1 MRSVKREAPA
11 FGLSLTGNDEN
22 HMGYEEVQSNF
33 LFTELPRNI
42 NICHHEP
49 PKRGTPLLQDPGGSS
64 HPSSPS
70 PGRGCRV
77 LTEREGGYPG
87 LVRAVLTDKADR
99 LRCPPLSAA
108 VPPRALTAARVRL
121 SVRSSAHSRCSSRG
135 RPPPSPPTRS
145 GPARSG
151 AEPSGPSAVSPRL
164 LSQRTQRIFLLL
176 VISRRS
182 KPKTAANAIDP
193 SKTP

>member
-70 PGRGCRV
+70 PGRGSRV

-87 LVRAVLTDKADR
+87 LVRAVLIDKADR
-99 LRCPPLSAA
+99 QRCPPLSAA
-108 VPPRALTAARVRL
+108 VPLGRGQPPGFGSALAAPHVPGAAAGAAPPRPGPE
-121 SVRSSAHSRCSSRG
+121 RS
-135 RPPPSPPTRS
+135 
-145 GPARSG
+145 
-151 AEPSGPSAVSPRL
+151 
-164 LSQRTQRIFLLL
+164 
-176 VISRRS
+176 
-182 KPKTAANAIDP
+182 
-193 SKTP
+193 

>member
-135 RPPPSPPTRS
+135 RPPPSPRP
-145 GPARSG
+145 GPARPEADRSPP
-151 AEPSGPSAVSPRL
+151 APPPSLLGYCYCHSAHNEFS
-164 LSQRTQRIFLLL
+164 FY
-176 VISRRS
+176 
-182 KPKTAANAIDP
+182 
-193 SKTP
+193 